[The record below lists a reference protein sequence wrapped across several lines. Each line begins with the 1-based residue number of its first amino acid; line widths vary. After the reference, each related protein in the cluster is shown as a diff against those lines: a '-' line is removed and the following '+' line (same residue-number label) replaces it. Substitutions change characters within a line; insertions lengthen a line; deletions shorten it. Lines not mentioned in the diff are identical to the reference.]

1 MGRVDRAEVGNRR
14 SNYGL
19 KTYTPEETK
28 NQWKETVKRQVEIHR
43 NHNCAANE
51 RRRIEKIKN
60 GEYVPTSYFNNNKQ
74 HKTPS
79 AYDRQFHM
87 EEGCYSRLKRDDR
100 MASLG
105 LDINAEESNKCVPIL
120 SSSSYGHRVPLE
132 KPARKNCRV
141 ALVQR
146 DFYRDSGTNIPS
158 NDQ

>member
-1 MGRVDRAEVGNRR
+1 
-14 SNYGL
+14 
-19 KTYTPEETK
+19 
-28 NQWKETVKRQVEIHR
+28 
-43 NHNCAANE
+43 
-51 RRRIEKIKN
+51 
-60 GEYVPTSYFNNNKQ
+60 
-74 HKTPS
+74 
-79 AYDRQFHM
+79 M

-105 LDINAEESNKCVPIL
+105 LDINAENENTIQEIDLDLSLYRFKVNKIMNAPSSNTESNKCVPIL